1 MTKSIRSLSVL
12 VSEKLADRFLSHL
25 QPTAQPNWKVAAPHK
40 SKTPEITNDFKGL
53 NGAPEETRTPNLLI
67 RSQMLY
73 PIELR
78 AHDNIL

>member
-1 MTKSIRSLSVL
+1 MPPQCHPIS
-12 VSEKLADRFLSHL
+12 KLQDKE
-25 QPTAQPNWKVAAPHK
+25 PTQKHK
-40 SKTPEITNDFKGL
+40 TLKITNDFKGL